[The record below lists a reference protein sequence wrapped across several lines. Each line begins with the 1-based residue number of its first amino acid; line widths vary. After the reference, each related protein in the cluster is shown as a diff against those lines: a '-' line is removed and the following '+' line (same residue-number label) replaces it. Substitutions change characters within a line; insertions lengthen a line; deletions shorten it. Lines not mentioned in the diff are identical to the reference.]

1 MRRGRV
7 LLQSCTGALREL
19 VVQCRSY
26 SPVLIQRH
34 YANALDNSDGSK
46 ENAEPSF
53 TEGEQRHHVVEE
65 EVGGEG
71 TVFVLQKVKPKVD
84 VQPPE
89 AAKILR
95 YLRRTVKLTDQDIH
109 SYSYTTPSALGSSL
123 ADIQARVE
131 KLQRVSFDRSS
142 NKDRLGIVLAR
153 FPNVLEADLVNVHSV
168 CELLEMYKFNRN
180 WIRSLL
186 QHHAHLFTHDPRKV
200 SICPCTRTCTYNL
213 LINFIQLQVNLEV
226 MAQAGL
232 TGRDICKFTEASL
245 LVGMNMM
252 VQSTIISTLYL

>member
-1 MRRGRV
+1 M
-7 LLQSCTGALREL
+7 QSCTGALREL

-186 QHHAHLFTHDPRKV
+186 KHHAHLFTHDPRK
-200 SICPCTRTCTYNL
+200 
-213 LINFIQLQVNLEV
+213 LQVNLEV

-232 TGRDICKFTEASL
+232 TGRDIFQLINKMPLLLTHQMKQDLGQVLQHWKQHLKEA
-245 LVGMNMM
+245 GDKQNPC
-252 VQSTIISTLYL
+252 